1 MCRPV
6 VDWAKSAG
14 VKQFLF
20 ISSAG
25 IYKPTDEPPHV
36 EGVCCLFIVPVAFK
50 CIGFSLFKEIFCHHH
65 RMSLKLMLVM
75 LEWRNT
81 SQRFL
86 VAGLYSVRNT

>member
-1 MCRPV
+1 MSFSLHRPV

-36 EGVCCLFIVPVAFK
+36 EGVTLCAIEPTELK
-50 CIGFSLFKEIFCHHH
+50 WIGLSPL
-65 RMSLKLMLVM
+65 
-75 LEWRNT
+75 N
-81 SQRFL
+81 
-86 VAGLYSVRNT
+86 